1 MVRSRFTVIAATG
14 MTCLLTAFL
23 VASQQSGQQASK
35 PMQGHDMSMAPPKTM
50 KNDMKKMTKAEKIA
64 NAITAGP
71 AGITTGAAVYDWP
84 SKEGMA
90 PELLRAGTN
99 GWVCMAHPETMCLDK
114 QWQEWADAW
123 MQKRAPK
130 VTAVGIGYMLQGDA
144 GASNTDPFA
153 TGPTATNQWVVSPAH
168 IMVLT
173 PDVKQLDA
181 LPTASNNGGPWV
193 MWKGTPYAHIMVP
206 TAPMKK

>member
-1 MVRSRFTVIAATG
+1 MVSRLSCALAVVCALAAVAVSAQQ
-14 MTCLLTAFL
+14 TAKP
-23 VASQQSGQQASK
+23 AAMK
-35 PMQGHDMSMAPPKTM
+35 PMSDQEIIKRASSAAPS
-50 KNDMKKMTKAEKIA
+50 DISA
-64 NAITAGP
+64 
-71 AGITTGAAVYDWP
+71 GAAIVDHGADGKP
-84 SKEGMA
+84 RQ
-90 PELLRAGTN
+90 LRAGTN

-123 MQKRAPK
+123 MNKRAPK
-130 VTAVGIGYMLQGDA
+130 ITAVGIGYMLQGDA

>member
-1 MVRSRFTVIAATG
+1 MISRLSCVLALSSVIAVVAVSAQQ
-14 MTCLLTAFL
+14 TAKP
-23 VASQQSGQQASK
+23 AAMK
-35 PMQGHDMSMAPPKTM
+35 PMTDQEIIKRAASAAPP
-50 KNDMKKMTKAEKIA
+50 DIS
-64 NAITAGP
+64 
-71 AGITTGAAVYDWP
+71 GAAAIVDHGADGKP
-84 SKEGMA
+84 RQ
-90 PELLRAGTN
+90 LRAGTN

-123 MQKRAPK
+123 INKRAPK
-130 VTAVGIGYMLQGDA
+130 ITAVGIGYMLQGDT

-153 TGPTATNQWVVSPAH
+153 TGPTATNQWVVTPAH

-181 LPTASNNGGPWV
+181 LPTSWNTGGPWV